1 MDILIFGGQSNMQ
14 GQSEALTDTTPVS
27 GAFEY
32 KWLGDRLDPLCNPVG
47 ENITYDKQAGE
58 ATTKEMSREAGRAW
72 LKAHV
77 TGASCYGNTNLVPK
91 FCEYYR
97 KATGTE
103 IVAVHVAKGSTEIKE
118 WLPGTPGFEIVVE
131 KATAAIQKVKEK
143 HSVGHIYFVWLQGE
157 SDAAHGNTKAYYK
170 EKILLLNNAL
180 KEALGIEKFA
190 LIRVGRFKNDDR
202 DFEIIHAQDEVCRE
216 NEDFI
221 MLTEIATELNT
232 QVEYMNPFVAGHYS
246 ALGLEKLGEVSG
258 TALGRYAAESY
269 I

>member
-14 GQSEALTDTTPVS
+14 GQSEALTDTAPVS

-32 KWLGDRLDPLCNPVG
+32 KWLEDRLVPLCNPVG
-47 ENITYDKQAGE
+47 ENITYDKRAGE
-58 ATTKEMSREAGRAW
+58 ATTKEMSREEGRAW

-91 FCEYYR
+91 FCEHYR
-97 KATGTE
+97 KATGAE
-103 IVAVHVAKGSTEIKE
+103 IAAVHIAKGSTEIKE
-118 WLPGTPGFEIVVE
+118 WLPGTAGFEIVVE
-131 KATAAIQKVKEK
+131 KAVAAVRKVKEE

-157 SDAAHGNTKAYYK
+157 SDAVHGNSKEYYK
-170 EKILLLNNAL
+170 EKIRLLNNAL

-202 DFEIIHAQDEVCRE
+202 DMEIIYAQDEVCRE

-232 QVEYMNPFVAGHYS
+232 QTEYMNPFVAGHYS
-246 ALGLEKLGEVSG
+246 AAGLEKLGEVSG
-258 TALGRYAAESY
+258 AALGRYAGKR
-269 I
+269 